1 MFSPE
6 REGGEGGEGGGKQEK
21 KKAKF
26 TLGEEEEAS
35 ENEEVKNIQ
44 VSTKGT
50 LVDFFSL
57 PLVEQKCW
65 HIFKTIQ
72 YDIKVCL
79 VFNFL
84 RCTIVHINN
93 T

>member
-35 ENEEVKNIQ
+35 ENEEVKNVQ
-44 VSTKGT
+44 
-50 LVDFFSL
+50 
-57 PLVEQKCW
+57 
-65 HIFKTIQ
+65 
-72 YDIKVCL
+72 
-79 VFNFL
+79 
-84 RCTIVHINN
+84 
-93 T
+93 